1 MPVRKFRSVED
12 MNQPVW
18 RSPGDPALY
27 RTMAGLLATGARLRR
42 RGFAPGVH
50 RYRSIE
56 DLEAAADS
64 APLEGSSGRPGR
76 FS

>member
-1 MPVRKFRSVED
+1 MPVRKFRSVEE

-18 RSPGDPALY
+18 RSPGDPTLY

-42 RGFAPGVH
+42 RAFAPGVR

-56 DLEAAADS
+56 DLEAAAD
-64 APLEGSSGRPGR
+64 APHVESSVDRR
-76 FS
+76 